1 MEYDSLKSL
10 LKEYPYFFDKRKT
23 SNFTK
28 TRRIWNNRMKE
39 LYDDLFQVYLDSKLR
54 KHILLWKTQEE
65 KYNYTINFAVS
76 IPKLKKVTC
85 YKNNKEIYNE

>member
-39 LYDDLFQVYLDSKLR
+39 LYDDLFQVYLDSK
-54 KHILLWKTQEE
+54 
-65 KYNYTINFAVS
+65 
-76 IPKLKKVTC
+76 
-85 YKNNKEIYNE
+85 